1 MRIDFFAK
9 HSLLFVLLR
18 HNIISMKVFISGAS
32 GLLGSNCLK
41 HFTEQGWETV
51 GSYYSFETDDTVFY
65 DTLMPEHPQNFDVAE
80 FAPDVI
86 VHCGA
91 LTHVDYCETHEQ
103 ESYEKTVQSTIN
115 LVKLA
120 KQCNARLVYISTDYV
135 FDGKNGPYTEDE
147 AVNPLCVYAR
157 HKLEAEQIALSDIE
171 NTLVLRVTNVY
182 GNELRG
188 KNFVARIIDQ
198 CKNNQKLTLKLPY
211 DQYASPA
218 NAWDIARAMFV
229 LLRDKKNGVYN
240 IGGTDYLNRVELAL
254 RVLSYFPHAEYDL
267 IPISTE
273 EMKQPA
279 ARPLLGG
286 FLKVKFSNE
295 YPEFLFGN
303 IDSYMKEALARIA
316 EEI

>member
-1 MRIDFFAK
+1 
-9 HSLLFVLLR
+9 
-18 HNIISMKVFISGAS
+18 MKVFISGAS
-32 GLLGSNCLK
+32 GLVGSNCLK
-41 HFTEQGWETV
+41 HFLEQGFETI

-65 DTLMPEHPQNFDVAE
+65 DTLMPGHPMNFDIVA

-115 LVKLA
+115 LIAIA
-120 KQCNARLVYISTDYV
+120 KECNARMVYLSTDYV
-135 FDGKNGPYTEDE
+135 FDGKDGPYIEDHP
-147 AVNPLCVYAR
+147 VNPLSVYAR
-157 HKLEAEQIALSDIE
+157 HKLEAEQLILKETA
-171 NTLVLRVTNVY
+171 NALVLRVTNVY

-198 CKNNQKLTLKLPY
+198 CRNHQKLTLKLPY
-211 DQYASPA
+211 DQYASPT

-229 LLRDKKNGVYN
+229 LLKDNKHGIYH

-254 RVLSYFPHAEYDL
+254 RVLSYFPDAVYDL
-267 IPISTE
+267 IPISTA
-273 EMKQPA
+273 EMNQPA

-286 FLKVKFSNE
+286 FIKTKFSNE
-295 YPEFLFGN
+295 YPHFLFGN
-303 IDSYMKEALARIA
+303 IDSYMKEVMTMIA
-316 EEI
+316 NDPIA